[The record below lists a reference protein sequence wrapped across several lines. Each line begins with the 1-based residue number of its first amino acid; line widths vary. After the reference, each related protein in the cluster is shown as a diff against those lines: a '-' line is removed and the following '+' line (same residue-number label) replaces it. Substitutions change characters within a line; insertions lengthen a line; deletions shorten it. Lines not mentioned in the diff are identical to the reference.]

1 MVATLNDDATE
12 RVGKYDMQVRFGERT
27 PESDAR
33 WERRADVLAAWL
45 MERWKRH
52 QRELAERN

>member
-1 MVATLNDDATE
+1 MVAILNDNATQ
-12 RVGKYDMQVRFGERT
+12 RVGKYEMQVRFGERT

>member
-1 MVATLNDDATE
+1 MVAILNDDVTE
-12 RVGKYDMQVRFGERT
+12 RVGKFEMRVRFGERT
-27 PESDAR
+27 AESDAR

>member
-1 MVATLNDDATE
+1 MVATLKDDATE
-12 RVGKYDMQVRFGERT
+12 RVGKYDMHIRFGERT

-33 WERRADVLAAWL
+33 WERRADVIAAWL
-45 MERWKRH
+45 MERWKHH

>member
-1 MVATLNDDATE
+1 MVSTLRNDATE

-27 PESDAR
+27 PESDVR

>member
-52 QRELAERN
+52 QREFAERN

>member
-1 MVATLNDDATE
+1 MVSTLNDDATE

-33 WERRADVLAAWL
+33 GERRADVLAAWL